1 MDDMRSSFS
10 RFKKDIKHR
19 FRGKKPAPDKAAADT
34 AGVRA
39 DPSGSP
45 LRPDSRATAS
55 GHDEE
60 GNSSSMDVLQALSRD
75 QSPLPQPI
83 PADEGDDD
91 PQRRE
96 TDVGGREVSK
106 RHSGLESNVGVAVGS
121 GPDQRVHSS
130 PSSPS
135 LLHKAEPYSR

>member
-10 RFKKDIKHR
+10 RLKKDIKHR

-39 DPSGSP
+39 DSSGSP

-55 GHDEE
+55 GHEEE
-60 GNSSSMDVLQALSRD
+60 GNRTSTDVLQALSRD
-75 QSPLPQPI
+75 QSPQPQPI
-83 PADEGDDD
+83 PADEGNDD
-91 PQRRE
+91 PQRGE
-96 TDVGGREVSK
+96 TDFDGREASK

-121 GPDQRVHSS
+121 GPDQRVHPS

-135 LLHKAEPYSR
+135 LPHKAEPDSR